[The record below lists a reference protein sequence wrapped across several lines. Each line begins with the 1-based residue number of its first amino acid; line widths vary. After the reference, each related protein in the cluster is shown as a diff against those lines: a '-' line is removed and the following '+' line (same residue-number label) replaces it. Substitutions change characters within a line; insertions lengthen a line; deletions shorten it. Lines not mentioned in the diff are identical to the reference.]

1 MATTATQPSPITS
14 TPVSSSQASAAATAV
29 NNTAS
34 IANNF
39 QTFLTLLTTQLKNQ
53 NPLDPLDTNQF
64 TQQLVQF
71 SQVEQQMK
79 SNDQLSQ
86 LVSLEK
92 TAQTTAALAYVGANV
107 VLDGSTAK
115 LANGSAEWTFSST
128 KPASATFTIK
138 AANGETAYSGSFSIS
153 SGTQAFSWDGKG
165 NNGVQWP
172 DGDYTMTVSAVDASG
187 QSTPVTTEVT
197 GKVESVD
204 VSTTPPTLKIGGED
218 YPFSKIKRI
227 AGY

>member
-1 MATTATQPSPITS
+1 MATTATAPKPITS
-14 TPVSSSQASAAATAV
+14 TPVSSSQASAAADAV
-29 NNTAS
+29 NKNATL
-34 IANNF
+34 ANNF

-79 SNDQLSQ
+79 ANDQLTQ

-115 LANGSAEWTFSST
+115 LANGGADWTFSST
-128 KPASATFTIK
+128 KPASANFVIK
-138 AANGETAYSGSFSIS
+138 AANGETAYSGSFAIGT
-153 SGTQAFSWDGKG
+153 GTQAFSWDGRG
-165 NNGVQWP
+165 NNGTQWP
-172 DGDYTMTVSAVDASG
+172 DGDYTMSITAVDSSG
-187 QSTPVTTEVT
+187 QSTSVTTEVQ

-218 YPFSKIKRI
+218 YAFSKIKRI

>member
-1 MATTATQPSPITS
+1 MATTATLPSQIGS
-14 TPVSSSQASAAATAV
+14 TPVSSTQASAAAEAV
-29 NNTAS
+29 NKNAS

-79 SNDQLSQ
+79 ANDQLAQ
-86 LVSLEK
+86 LVAAEK
-92 TAQTTAALAYVGANV
+92 VAQTTAALAYVGATV
-107 VLDGSTAK
+107 VIDGSTAK
-115 LANGSAEWTFSST
+115 LADGSADWTFSST

-138 AANGETAYSGSFSIS
+138 AANGETAYSGSFSIDTGS
-153 SGTQAFSWDGKG
+153 QAFSWDGRG
-165 NNGVQWP
+165 NNGAQWP
-172 DGDYTMTVSAVDASG
+172 DGDYTMTISAVDSSG
-187 QSTPVTTEVT
+187 QSTAVTTEVE

-204 VSTTPPTLKIGGED
+204 VSTAPPTLRIAGQD
-218 YPFSKIKRI
+218 YAFSKIKRI